1 MQNLLS
7 VGTMDTSEMVDSSPM
22 VVEGEFYINIV
33 ETNYRRQHDPLR
45 VPVSPGLS
53 VRRLLVQ
60 VVDTFSKSFTHFQLL
75 FFMAYTAE

>member
-1 MQNLLS
+1 
-7 VGTMDTSEMVDSSPM
+7 MDTSEVVDSSPM

-60 VVDTFSKSFTHFQLL
+60 VVDTLSKSFTFSTVVL
-75 FFMAYTAE
+75 YGIYSRVVW